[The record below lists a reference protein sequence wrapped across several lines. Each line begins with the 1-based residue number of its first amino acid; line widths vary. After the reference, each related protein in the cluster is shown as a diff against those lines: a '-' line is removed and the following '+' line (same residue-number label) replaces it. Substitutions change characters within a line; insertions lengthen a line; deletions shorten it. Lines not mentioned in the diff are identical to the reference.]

1 MKRFLK
7 WISIILGIFLV
18 FVFISYFII
27 SSILDTEPIVY
38 DNSYLYISLAGQI
51 PEYIPY
57 DGFEDLFE
65 SVAPDMHSIR
75 KSLKMAAV
83 DDRIKAVVLR
93 INPLMIGYAKVQE
106 IQQSIELFRQS
117 GKKVYAYFDLAT
129 TKDYYL
135 ATACD
140 SIFLTPEG
148 MLLLTGVRAELIF
161 YRDLLQKHI
170 GIEADFEHVGKYK
183 SAPDAYMR
191 QNMSKEQ
198 NEVVNSIVD
207 YRYEEII
214 STISEKRG
222 LTIENT
228 KSIINEIS
236 GLTPEE
242 ALEENLVD
250 ELKYFEDVVNQIS
263 EKGRIHK
270 VSIEEYSRIS
280 PSSLDLEN
288 GPKIALIYSSG
299 TITGGNDSDDPFI
312 GQTMGS
318 ARLVRNL
325 RYAADLNSVKAIVLR
340 INSPGGSGIA
350 SDNILN
356 AINYAREKKPVIS
369 SISDLG
375 ASGGY
380 YIAIGSDTIVAQSG
394 SLVGS
399 IGVFAGKFSLEK
411 LYKNWGI
418 NTEIVQR
425 GKNANLFSLSTKF
438 SNSERKVIQKIIAD
452 FYNNF
457 IQKVSESRNKSFDE
471 IHSIA
476 QGRVWSGFDG
486 YKIGLIDTLGGLN
499 TAIQISK
506 KMIGI
511 NVESDPKII
520 VYPRKKSVLSKLIKN
535 LTLVNKTKEIMLID
549 RVKRFIN
556 EFELRPL
563 ALMPFELTIN

>member
-38 DNSYLYISLAGQI
+38 DNSYLYISLAGQV
-51 PEYIPY
+51 PEFIPY
-57 DGFEDLFE
+57 DGFQDLFE
-65 SVAPDMHSIR
+65 SAALDMHSIR

-93 INPLMIGYAKVQE
+93 INPLLVGYAKVQE
-106 IQQSIELFRQS
+106 IQQSIESFRQS
-117 GKKVYAYFDLAT
+117 GKKIFAYFDLAT

-140 SIFLTPEG
+140 SIYLTPEG
-148 MLLLTGVRAELIF
+148 MFLLTGVRAELTF
-161 YRDLLQKHI
+161 YKNLLEKTI
-170 GIEADFEHVGKYK
+170 GIEADFEHIGKYK

-191 QNMSKEQ
+191 QSMSKEQ
-198 NEVVNSIVD
+198 KEVVNSIVD
-207 YRYEEII
+207 YRFNDIV
-214 STISEKRG
+214 STIADKRR
-222 LTIENT
+222 LSAEYT
-228 KSIINEIS
+228 KTIINEIS
-236 GLTPEE
+236 GLTPDE
-242 ALEENLVD
+242 ALELNLVD
-250 ELKYFEDVVNQIS
+250 GLKYFEDIVDKIS
-263 EKGRIHK
+263 ENGRIHK
-270 VSIEEYSRIS
+270 ISVEEYSRIS

-288 GPKIALIYSSG
+288 GPKIAVIYSSG

-325 RYAADLNSVKAIVLR
+325 RYAADLKSIKAIVLR

-356 AINYAREKKPVIS
+356 AINYAREKKPVIA

-380 YIAIGSDTIVAQSG
+380 YIAIGADTIVAQSG
-394 SLVGS
+394 SLIGS
-399 IGVFAGKFSLEK
+399 IGVFAGKFSMEK
-411 LYKNWGI
+411 LYKTLGI
-418 NTEIVQR
+418 NTETIQR
-425 GKNANLFSLSTKF
+425 GKNANIFSLNSKF
-438 SNSERKVIQKIIAD
+438 SNSERKVIQKIIND
-452 FYNNF
+452 FYVNF
-457 IQKVSESRNKSFDE
+457 VQKVSENRNKSFDE

-476 QGRVWSGFDG
+476 QGRVWNGNDG
-486 YKIGLIDTLGGLN
+486 YRIGLIDTLGGLN
-499 TAIQISK
+499 TAIAIAKEMAGISK
-506 KMIGI
+506 DL
-511 NVESDPKII
+511 DPRII

-535 LTLVNKTKEIMLID
+535 LTFVKEPKEILVID
-549 RVKRFIN
+549 NIKKIIKN
-556 EFELRPL
+556 FELKPL
-563 ALMPFELTIN
+563 ALMPFQLRIN

>member
-7 WISIILGIFLV
+7 WISIILGVFLV
-18 FVFISYFII
+18 FILFSYFII
-27 SSILDTEPIVY
+27 SALLDTEPIVY
-38 DNSYLYISLAGQI
+38 DNSYLYISLGGQI
-51 PEYIPY
+51 PEYVPY

-65 SVAPDMHSIR
+65 SINLDMHSIR

-93 INPLMIGYAKVQE
+93 INPLLIGYAKVQE
-106 IQQSIELFRQS
+106 IQQSIESFRQS

-140 SIFLTPEG
+140 SIYLTPEG
-148 MLLLTGVRAELIF
+148 MILLTGVRAELTF

-191 QNMSKEQ
+191 QSMSKEQ
-198 NEVVNSIVD
+198 KEVVNSIVD
-207 YRYEEII
+207 YRFNDII
-214 STISEKRG
+214 STISENRG
-222 LTIENT
+222 LTSAKT

-242 ALEENLVD
+242 ALDLNLID
-250 ELKYFEDVVNQIS
+250 GLKYFEDVVDLIS
-263 EKGRIHK
+263 ENGRVNK
-270 VSIEEYSRIS
+270 VTVEEYSRIS

-288 GPKIALIYSSG
+288 GQRIAVIYSTG
-299 TITGGNDSDDPFI
+299 TITGGNDSDDPFL

-318 ARLVRNL
+318 VRLVRNL
-325 RYAADLNSVKAIVLR
+325 RYAADLNSIKAIVLR

-356 AINYAREKKPVIS
+356 AINYARGKKPVIAT
-369 SISDLG
+369 ISDLG

-380 YIAIGSDTIVAQSG
+380 YIAIGADAIVAQSG
-394 SLVGS
+394 SLIGS

-411 LYKNWGI
+411 LYRNWGI
-418 NTEIVQR
+418 NTETIQR
-425 GKNANLFSLSTKF
+425 GKNANLFSLNTKF
-438 SNSERKVIQKIIAD
+438 SNSERKVIQKIIID
-452 FYNNF
+452 FYKNF
-457 IQKVSESRNKSFDE
+457 VQKVSESRNKTFDE

-476 QGRVWSGFDG
+476 QGRVWNGYDG
-486 YKIGLIDTLGGLN
+486 INIGLIDTLGGLN
-499 TAIQISK
+499 TAIQIAK
-506 KMIGI
+506 EMAGM
-511 NVESDPKII
+511 NLMSDPKIV
-520 VYPRKKSVLSKLIKN
+520 VYPKKKSVLSKILKN
-535 LTLVNKTKEIMLID
+535 LAFVNETRDILPLDKAKN
-549 RVKRFIN
+549 FIK
-556 EFELRPL
+556 EFELKPL
-563 ALMPFELTIN
+563 ALMPFELKIN

>member
-38 DNSYLYISLAGQI
+38 DNSYLYISLAGQV
-51 PEYIPY
+51 PEFIPY
-57 DGFEDLFE
+57 DGFQDLFE
-65 SVAPDMHSIR
+65 SAALDMHSIR

-93 INPLMIGYAKVQE
+93 INPLLVGYAKVQE
-106 IQQSIELFRQS
+106 IQQSIESFRQS
-117 GKKVYAYFDLAT
+117 GKKIFAYFDLAT

-140 SIFLTPEG
+140 SIYLTPEG
-148 MLLLTGVRAELIF
+148 MFLLTGVRAELTF
-161 YRDLLQKHI
+161 YKNLLEKTI
-170 GIEADFEHVGKYK
+170 GIEADFEHIGKYK

-191 QNMSKEQ
+191 QSMSKEQ
-198 NEVVNSIVD
+198 KEVVNSIVD
-207 YRYEEII
+207 YRFNDIV
-214 STISEKRG
+214 STIADKRR
-222 LTIENT
+222 LSAEYT
-228 KSIINEIS
+228 KKIINEIS
-236 GLTPEE
+236 GLTPDE
-242 ALEENLVD
+242 ALELNLVD
-250 ELKYFEDVVNQIS
+250 GLKYFEDIVDKIS

-270 VSIEEYSRIS
+270 ISVEEYSRIS

-288 GPKIALIYSSG
+288 GPKIAVIYSSG

-325 RYAADLNSVKAIVLR
+325 RYAADLKSIKAIVLR

-356 AINYAREKKPVIS
+356 AINYAREKKPVIA

-380 YIAIGSDTIVAQSG
+380 YIAIGADTIVAQSG
-394 SLVGS
+394 SLIGS
-399 IGVFAGKFSLEK
+399 IGVFAGKFSMEK
-411 LYKNWGI
+411 LYKTLGI
-418 NTEIVQR
+418 NTETIQR
-425 GKNANLFSLSTKF
+425 GKNANIFSLNSKF
-438 SNSERKVIQKIIAD
+438 SNSERKVIQKIIND
-452 FYNNF
+452 FYVNF
-457 IQKVSESRNKSFDE
+457 VQKVSENRNKSFDE

-476 QGRVWSGFDG
+476 QGRVWNGNDG
-486 YKIGLIDTLGGLN
+486 YRIGLIDTLGGLN
-499 TAIQISK
+499 TAIAIAKEMAGISK
-506 KMIGI
+506 DL
-511 NVESDPKII
+511 DPRII

-535 LTLVNKTKEIMLID
+535 LTFVKEPKEILVID
-549 RVKRFIN
+549 NIKKIIKN
-556 EFELRPL
+556 FELKPL
-563 ALMPFELTIN
+563 ALMPFQLRIN

>member
-7 WISIILGIFLV
+7 WISIIVGIFLV
-18 FVFISYFII
+18 FVLFSYFII
-27 SSILDTEPIVY
+27 SAILDTEPIVY
-38 DNSYLYISLAGQI
+38 DNSYLYISLAGQL
-51 PEYIPY
+51 PEYTPY

-65 SVAPDMHSIR
+65 SVNLDMHSIR
-75 KSLKMAAV
+75 KSFKMAAV
-83 DDRIKAVVLR
+83 DNRIKAVILK
-93 INPLMIGYAKVQE
+93 INPLLIGYAKVQE

-117 GKKVYAYFDLAT
+117 GKKVYAYFDLGT

-148 MLLLTGVRAELIF
+148 MLLLTGVRAELTF

-170 GIEADFEHVGKYK
+170 GVEADFEHVGKYK

-198 NEVVNSIVD
+198 KEVVSRIVD
-207 YRYEEII
+207 YRYEEIV
-214 STISEKRG
+214 SYISEKRG
-222 LTIENT
+222 LTIEDT
-228 KSIINEIS
+228 KSIINAIS

-250 ELKYFEDVVNQIS
+250 GLKYLEDIVSQIS
-263 EKGRIHK
+263 KNGRTHK
-270 VSIEEYSRIS
+270 VSIQEYSRLS
-280 PSSLDLEN
+280 PSSLDLES

-299 TITGGNDSDDPFI
+299 TITGGTDSDDPFI

-325 RYAADLNSVKAIVLR
+325 RYAADLKSIKAIVLR

-356 AINYAREKKPVIS
+356 AINYARGKKPVIS

-394 SLVGS
+394 SLIGS

-418 NTEIVQR
+418 NTEIVKR
-425 GKNANLFSLSTKF
+425 GKNANLFSISSKF
-438 SNSERKVIQKIIAD
+438 SNSERKVIQKIITD

-457 IQKVSESRNKSFDE
+457 IQKVSERRNKSFDE

-476 QGRVWSGFDG
+476 QGRVLSGVDG
-486 YKIGLIDTLGGLN
+486 YNIGLIDTLGGLN
-499 TAIQISK
+499 TAIQIAK
-506 KMIGI
+506 ETAGI
-511 NVESDPKII
+511 NIELDPKII

-535 LTLVNKTKEIMLID
+535 LTLINENNEILLINKIKNYIY
-549 RVKRFIN
+549 
-556 EFELRPL
+556 EFELKPL
-563 ALMPFELTIN
+563 ALMPFQLTIN

>member
-38 DNSYLYISLAGQI
+38 DNSYLYISIAGQI
-51 PEYIPY
+51 SEYIPY

-65 SVAPDMHSIR
+65 SSDLDMHSIR

-83 DDRIKAVVLR
+83 DDRIEAVVLR
-93 INPLMIGYAKVQE
+93 INPLLIGYAKVQE
-106 IQQSIELFRQS
+106 IQQAIEIFKQS
-117 GKKVYAYFDLAT
+117 RKKVFGYFDLAT

-140 SIFLTPEG
+140 SIYLTPEG
-148 MLLLTGVRAELIF
+148 MFLLTGVRAELTF
-161 YRDLLQKHI
+161 YRDLLKEHI

-183 SAPDAYMR
+183 SAPDTYTR

-198 NEVVNSIVD
+198 KEVVNIIVD
-207 YRYEEII
+207 YRYNEII
-214 STISEKRG
+214 STISEKRE
-222 LTIENT
+222 LTAEKVN
-228 KSIINEIS
+228 KIINDIS
-236 GLTPEE
+236 GLTPDE
-242 ALEENLVD
+242 ALEYNLVD
-250 ELKYFEDVVNQIS
+250 GLKYFDEVIDQIS
-263 EKGRIHK
+263 ANGRVHK
-270 VSIEEYSRIS
+270 INATEYCKIS
-280 PSSLDLEN
+280 SSSLDLEQ
-288 GPKIALIYSSG
+288 GPKIAVIYSSG
-299 TITGGNDSDDPFI
+299 TITGGNDSDDPFL

-325 RYAADLNSVKAIVLR
+325 RSAADLKSIKAIVLR

-356 AINYAREKKPVIS
+356 AINYAKEKKPVIA

-380 YIAIGSDTIVAQSG
+380 YIAIGADTIVCQSG
-394 SLVGS
+394 SLIGS

-411 LYKNWGI
+411 LYKNWGV
-418 NTEIVQR
+418 NTETIQR

-438 SNSERKVIQKIIAD
+438 SNSERKVIQKIIGD
-452 FYNNF
+452 FYTNF
-457 IQKVSESRNKSFDE
+457 VQKVSDNRDKTFDE
-471 IHSIA
+471 IHNIA
-476 QGRVWSGFDG
+476 QGRVWNGFDG
-486 YKIGLIDTLGGLN
+486 YQVGLIDTLGGLN
-499 TAIQISK
+499 TAIEIAK
-506 KMIGI
+506 KMVGI
-511 NVESDPKII
+511 EEKLDPKIV

-535 LTLVNKTKEIMLID
+535 LTLINDSKEILIID
-549 RVKRFIN
+549 NVKKFIR
-556 EFELRPL
+556 EFELKPL
-563 ALMPFELTIN
+563 ALMPYELRIN